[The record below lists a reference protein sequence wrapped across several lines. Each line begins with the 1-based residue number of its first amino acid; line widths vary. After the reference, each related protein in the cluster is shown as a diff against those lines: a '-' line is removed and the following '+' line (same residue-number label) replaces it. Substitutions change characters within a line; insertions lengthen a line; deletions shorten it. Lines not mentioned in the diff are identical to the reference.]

1 MVVVVVVVVV
11 LDLDLDLDLD
21 ERFRVNKPALENRIW
36 DPAESLPREE
46 LRVLQGRRL
55 AETVRRVAAVPF
67 YRDALRAA
75 GVGPEAIRSADD
87 LRRLPFT
94 VKDDL
99 RRNYPLGLL
108 AVPRAEIARIH
119 GSSGTT
125 GRPTFVAYTRRDLE
139 TWSGLVARFLVA
151 GGLRSEHL
159 VHVAFGYGL
168 FTGGFGLHYGIE
180 KVGAG
185 IVPAAGGNTPR
196 QVLLIRDLGA
206 EVLVC
211 TPSYALHIAEVA
223 QAEGFA
229 PGTLPLRFGH
239 FGGEPWTDEMRIQIE
254 RGLGILAFNNYGLSE
269 VIGPGVSGEC
279 GARAGMHVQEDHF
292 IVECVDPE
300 TLEPVPDGET
310 GELVFTTL
318 TKEALPVLRY
328 RTRDLAALDRRPC
341 PCGRTGVRMSRVVG
355 RSDDMLIIRGV
366 NVFPSQIEEALL
378 RVEGTAP
385 HYLIELSRP
394 GTLDEAVVKVELRPG
409 DFRDEMRGMIELRD
423 RIDREIHAV
432 TGVRMTVELV
442 APNTLERSAGKARRV
457 LDRRNP

>member
-1 MVVVVVVVVV
+1 M
-11 LDLDLDLDLD
+11 
-21 ERFRVNKPALENRIW
+21 RVPLTKLAVENRIW
-36 DPAESLPREE
+36 DPAETLPRDE
-46 LRVLQGRRL
+46 LRALQGRRL
-55 AETVRRVAAVPF
+55 AEAVRRAAAVPF
-67 YRDALRAA
+67 YREALRAA
-75 GVGPEAIRSADD
+75 GVSAEEIRSADD
-87 LRRLPFT
+87 VRRLPFT
-94 VKDDL
+94 VKEDL

-108 AVPRAEIARIH
+108 AVPRSEVARVH

-125 GRPTFVAYTRRDLE
+125 GKPTFVAYTKRDLD

-185 IVPAAGGNTPR
+185 VIPAAGGNTPR

-223 QAEGFA
+223 RAEGWE

-239 FGGEPWTDEMRIQIE
+239 FGGEPWTEEMRVQVE

-279 GARAGMHVQEDHF
+279 GAREGMHVQEDHF
-292 IVECVDPE
+292 VVECVDPE
-300 TLEPVPDGET
+300 TLEPVRDGET

-328 RTRDLAALDRRPC
+328 RTRDLASLDRRPC

-366 NVFPSQIEEALL
+366 NVFPSQVEEALL

-385 HYLIELSRP
+385 HYLIEISRP
-394 GTLDEAVVKVELRPG
+394 GTLDEAVVKVEVRPG
-409 DFRDEMRGMIELRD
+409 DFRDEMREMIELRD

-457 LDRRNP
+457 LDHRRPLP

>member
-1 MVVVVVVVVV
+1 VTT
-11 LDLDLDLDLD
+11 LAF
-21 ERFRVNKPALENRIW
+21 ESRIW
-36 DPAESLPREE
+36 DPAETLPREE
-46 LRVLQGRRL
+46 LRPLQARRL
-55 AETVRRVAAVPF
+55 AETVRRAAGVPF
-67 YRDALRAA
+67 YADALRRA
-75 GVGPEAIRSADD
+75 GVDADAIRSPDD
-87 LRRLPFT
+87 VRRLPFT

-108 AVPRAEIARIH
+108 AVPRAEVARVH

-125 GRPTFVAYTRRDLE
+125 GKPTFVAYTRKDLD

-159 VHVAFGYGL
+159 VHIAFGYGL

-196 QVLLIRDLGA
+196 QVLLIKDLGA

-223 QAEGFA
+223 AAEGFA
-229 PGTLPLRFGH
+229 KGDLPLRFGH
-239 FGGEPWTDEMRIQIE
+239 FGGEPWTEEMRVEIE
-254 RGLGILAFNNYGLSE
+254 RSLGILAFNNYGLSE

-279 GARAGMHVQEDHF
+279 SAREGMHVSEDHF
-292 IVECVDPE
+292 LVECLDPE
-300 TLEPVPDGET
+300 TLEPVRDGET

-328 RTRDLAALDRRPC
+328 RTRDLATLDRRPC
-341 PCGRTGVRMSRVVG
+341 PCGRTGVRMGRVVG
-355 RSDDMLIIRGV
+355 RSDDMLIVRGV
-366 NVFPSQIEEALL
+366 NLFPSQIEEALL

-385 HYLIELSRP
+385 HYLIEISRP
-394 GTLDEAVVKVELRPG
+394 GTLDEAVVKVEVRPG
-409 DFRDEMRGMIELRD
+409 DFSDEMRQMVELRD

-442 APNTLERSAGKARRV
+442 APNALERSAGKARRV
-457 LDRRNP
+457 LDHRKPAAS

>member
-1 MVVVVVVVVV
+1 VSGVPGFAV
-11 LDLDLDLDLD
+11 
-21 ERFRVNKPALENRIW
+21 ENRIW
-36 DPAESLPREE
+36 DPAETLSRDD
-46 LRVLQGRRL
+46 LRALQGRRL
-55 AETVRRVAAVPF
+55 AETVRRAFAVPLYAEAF
-67 YRDALRAA
+67 AKA
-75 GVGPEAIRSADD
+75 GVSDDHVRGPEDVRH
-87 LRRLPFT
+87 LPFT
-94 VKDDL
+94 TKDDL
-99 RRNYPLGLL
+99 RRHYPLGML
-108 AVPRAEIARIH
+108 AVPRGAIARIH

-125 GRPTFVAYTRRDLE
+125 GKPTFVAYTRRDLE

-180 KVGAG
+180 RVGAG

-196 QVLLIRDLGA
+196 QVMLIRDLGA

-211 TPSYALHIAEVA
+211 TPSYALHIGEVA
-223 QAEGFA
+223 RAEGLG
-229 PGTLPLRFGH
+229 PGELPLRFGH
-239 FGGEPWTDEMRIQIE
+239 FGGEPWTEEMRGEIE
-254 RGLGILAFNNYGLSE
+254 RSLGILAFNNYGLSE
-269 VIGPGVSGEC
+269 VTGPGVSGEC
-279 GARAGMHVQEDHF
+279 AAREGMHVSEDHF
-292 IVECVDPE
+292 LVECLHPE
-300 TLEPVPDGET
+300 TLEPVPEGEV

-341 PCGRTGVRMSRVVG
+341 PCGRTGVRMGRVVG

-366 NVFPSQIEEALL
+366 NVFPSQVEEALL

-385 HYLIELSRP
+385 HYLIEVSRP
-394 GTLDEAVVKVELRPG
+394 GALDEAVVKVELRPG
-409 DFRDEMRGMIELRD
+409 DFSDEMRQMVELRD

-442 APNTLERSAGKARRV
+442 APRTLERSAGKARRV
-457 LDRRNP
+457 IDHRTRT